1 MKKAYMKIINIFT
14 KVLSYMAKRA
24 PAKEI
29 FGWAMFDF
37 ANSSYTTVIITV
49 VFSVI
54 FPRIIVADGPE
65 FRQGNFYWSLALA
78 VSYFIILITAPVL
91 GAITDYSASK
101 KKFLFGSCVLTSVFT
116 AALYFVEPGMV
127 LLCMI
132 ILIISNIGFSYS
144 EAFVSSFL
152 PSLGPP
158 EELGK
163 ISGYA
168 WGLGYFGGLIS
179 TAIIIFGLGP
189 TSAENFSNLKFV
201 GPITGLFFFL
211 AAIPTF
217 LWVKEPVIGQTL
229 TSEKNIINIG
239 FTRIKQTL
247 KDAGNFKDLLIL
259 LFSFLFAYA
268 GLSIVISF
276 AFIYGDQVI
285 KWSQGTQVLMFI
297 ITQITA
303 AVGALVFG
311 IIQDRIGARVSY
323 TITLVI
329 WVIAIVLIYGTNTIT
344 AYLNNIFNTSWA
356 AERIFLFIGCIA
368 GLGLGATQSA
378 CRAMVGLF
386 CPQEK
391 AGEFYGLWSMTSR
404 VASIIGLLGLG
415 FLQIAFGLQSALLIC
430 SGFFMIS
437 IIISFFINES
447 RGRKSAISPEN
458 Q

>member
-1 MKKAYMKIINIFT
+1 MNKI
-14 KVLSYMAKRA
+14 KRA
-24 PAKEI
+24 SGKEI

-54 FPRIIVADGPE
+54 FPRLIVGDGPE
-65 FRQGNFYWSLALA
+65 FRQGNFLWSLALA
-78 VSYFIILITAPVL
+78 ISYFFILISAPVL
-91 GAITDYSASK
+91 GAISDQTATK
-101 KKFLFGSCVLTSVFT
+101 KKFLFLSCVLTSVVT
-116 AALYFVEPGMV
+116 ALLYFVQPGMV
-127 LLCMI
+127 IVGMVFI
-132 ILIISNIGFSYS
+132 IISNIGFSYS

-179 TAIIIFGLGP
+179 TAIIIFGLGSI
-189 TSAENFSNLKFV
+189 TMENFSNLKFV

-211 AAIPTF
+211 AAVPTF
-217 LWVKEPVIGQTL
+217 LWVKEPALELKPDKRENLVINGLSRLRQTL
-229 TSEKNIINIG
+229 I
-239 FTRIKQTL
+239 
-247 KDAGNFKDLLIL
+247 DAGDFKDLMIL

-285 KWSQGTQVLMFI
+285 KWSHGTQILMFI

-303 AVGALVFG
+303 AGGAFFFG
-311 IIQDRIGARVSY
+311 YIQDRIGARRTY
-323 TITLVI
+323 TITLII
-329 WVIAIVLIYGTNTIT
+329 WVIAILLIYGTESVTSF
-344 AYLNNIFNTSWA
+344 LNGLFSTSFA
-356 AERIFLFIGCIA
+356 SEKVFLFIGCIA
-368 GLGLGATQSA
+368 GLGLGATQCA
-378 CRAMVGLF
+378 CRAMVGIF

-404 VASIIGLLGLG
+404 IASIAGLLGLG
-415 FLQIAFGLQSALLIC
+415 FLQIIFGLQSALLIC
-430 SGFFMIS
+430 SVFFLIAIVIS
-437 IIISFFINES
+437 LFIDEE
-447 RGRKSAISPEN
+447 RGRKSAES
-458 Q
+458 